1 MPKKKKSI
9 YPLWVLIPALLIY
22 TVFSVVPIVISLVC
36 SFTDWNMGRLYT
48 PAFNGIA
55 NYIELLKDPVFLRS
69 IGNTFLFALATTILK
84 TVVGFLLA
92 LVMVKKIPGRGI
104 MRTIYYAP
112 CVISITVVGVLFK
125 SILANKGLLNNVLQ
139 IIGLSN
145 LTHDWLGSY
154 GTAIG
159 SVILVETFFFLLQYL
174 HIYGTFFSVICIFI
188 SLRIPFTVM
197 TFCSFVKGVPRE
209 IDEASIMDGCNFWQ
223 MTIKI
228 LFPILKPIMVTNVVI
243 TAIDVW
249 NNFMIPLFYL
259 GSAKKSTISMVIY
272 SFFGRYN
279 RDWQYVFAALMLVV
293 LPMLIFFIIL
303 QKHIIAGMTAGAVK
317 G

>member
-1 MPKKKKSI
+1 MKKKRAGKCI
-9 YPLWVLIPALLIY
+9 LFLFMVALALLYVIPFFMMGLGSFKTQAEAARFDLALPSKWLFSNY
-22 TVFSVVPIVISLVC
+22 THVLESGKIWLGYLNSIIITIPVTVISVFLGAIAGIVISRRNDKL
-36 SFTDWNMGRLYT
+36 SQG
-48 PAFNGIA
+48 
-55 NYIELLKDPVFLRS
+55 
-69 IGNTFLFALATTILK
+69 
-84 TVVGFLLA
+84 
-92 LVMVKKIPGRGI
+92 
-104 MRTIYYAP
+104 IYYYF
-112 CVISITVVGVLFK
+112 IF
-125 SILANKGLLNNVLQ
+125 GLTLTLQ
-139 IIGLSN
+139 IASI
-145 LTHDWLGSY
+145 
-154 GTAIG
+154 
-159 SVILVETFFFLLQYL
+159 FFLLQYL
-174 HIYGTFFSVICIFI
+174 HICGTFFSVICIFI

-293 LPMLIFFIIL
+293 LPMLIFFIVL

>member
-1 MPKKKKSI
+1 MRKKSLGKWI
-9 YPLWVLIPALLIY
+9 LFIFMVALAMLY
-22 TVFSVVPIVISLVC
+22 VVPFLMMVLGSFKTQAEASMFNLALPTEWLVSNYVHVLESGKIWMGYLNSAIITIPVTVISILLGSISGIVISRRNDKL
-36 SFTDWNMGRLYT
+36 SQG
-48 PAFNGIA
+48 
-55 NYIELLKDPVFLRS
+55 
-69 IGNTFLFALATTILK
+69 
-84 TVVGFLLA
+84 
-92 LVMVKKIPGRGI
+92 
-104 MRTIYYAP
+104 IYYYF
-112 CVISITVVGVLFK
+112 IF
-125 SILANKGLLNNVLQ
+125 GLTLTLQ
-139 IIGLSN
+139 IASI
-145 LTHDWLGSY
+145 
-154 GTAIG
+154 
-159 SVILVETFFFLLQYL
+159 FFLLQVL

-209 IDEASIMDGCNFWQ
+209 IDEAAVIDGCNFWQ
-223 MTIKI
+223 MTVKV
-228 LFPILKPIMVTNVVI
+228 LFPILKPIMVTNIVI

-259 GSAKKSTISMVIY
+259 GSAKKATISMAIY

-293 LPMLIFFIIL
+293 LPMLLLFIVL

>member
-1 MPKKKKSI
+1 MKKKHVGKCI
-9 YPLWVLIPALLIY
+9 LFLFMVALALLYVIPFIMMGLGSFKTPAEAARFDLSLPSKWLFSNY
-22 TVFSVVPIVISLVC
+22 AHVLESGKIWLGYLNSIIITVPVTVISVFLGAIAGIVISRRNDKL
-36 SFTDWNMGRLYT
+36 SQG
-48 PAFNGIA
+48 
-55 NYIELLKDPVFLRS
+55 
-69 IGNTFLFALATTILK
+69 
-84 TVVGFLLA
+84 
-92 LVMVKKIPGRGI
+92 
-104 MRTIYYAP
+104 IYYYF
-112 CVISITVVGVLFK
+112 IF
-125 SILANKGLLNNVLQ
+125 GLTLTLQ
-139 IIGLSN
+139 IASI
-145 LTHDWLGSY
+145 
-154 GTAIG
+154 
-159 SVILVETFFFLLQYL
+159 FFLLQYL

-249 NNFMIPLFYL
+249 NNFMIPLLYL

-303 QKHIIAGMTAGAVK
+303 QKQIIAGMTSGAVK

>member
-1 MPKKKKSI
+1 MRKKSLGKWI
-9 YPLWVLIPALLIY
+9 LFIFMVALAMLY
-22 TVFSVVPIVISLVC
+22 VVPFIMMVLGSFKTQAEASMFNLALPTEWLVSNYVHLLESGKIWMGYLNSAIITIPVTVISILLGSISGIVISRRNDKL
-36 SFTDWNMGRLYT
+36 SQG
-48 PAFNGIA
+48 
-55 NYIELLKDPVFLRS
+55 
-69 IGNTFLFALATTILK
+69 
-84 TVVGFLLA
+84 
-92 LVMVKKIPGRGI
+92 
-104 MRTIYYAP
+104 IYYYF
-112 CVISITVVGVLFK
+112 IF
-125 SILANKGLLNNVLQ
+125 GLTLTLQ
-139 IIGLSN
+139 IASI
-145 LTHDWLGSY
+145 
-154 GTAIG
+154 
-159 SVILVETFFFLLQYL
+159 FFLLQAL

-209 IDEASIMDGCNFWQ
+209 IDEAAVIDGCNFWQ
-223 MTIKI
+223 MTVKV
-228 LFPILKPIMVTNVVI
+228 LFPILKPIMVTNIVI

-259 GSAKKSTISMVIY
+259 GSAKKATISMAIY

-293 LPMLIFFIIL
+293 LPMLLLFIVL

>member
-1 MPKKKKSI
+1 MGAIAALSFPDERQI
-9 YPLWVLIPALLIY
+9 YRREFIIIL
-22 TVFSVVPIVISLVC
+22 SLVL
-36 SFTDWNMGRLYT
+36 SLT
-48 PAFNGIA
+48 
-55 NYIELLKDPVFLRS
+55 
-69 IGNTFLFALATTILK
+69 
-84 TVVGFLLA
+84 
-92 LVMVKKIPGRGI
+92 
-104 MRTIYYAP
+104 
-112 CVISITVVGVLFK
+112 
-125 SILANKGLLNNVLQ
+125 LQ
-139 IIGLSN
+139 IASI
-145 LTHDWLGSY
+145 
-154 GTAIG
+154 
-159 SVILVETFFFLLQYL
+159 FFLLQYL

-259 GSAKKSTISMVIY
+259 GSAKKATVSMAIY

-279 RDWQYVFAALMLVV
+279 RDWQFVFAALMLGC
-293 LPMLIFFIIL
+293 
-303 QKHIIAGMTAGAVK
+303 IANVNTFYNSSETYYRWYDSRRSERVK
-317 G
+317 GK

>member
-1 MPKKKKSI
+1 MKKKHVGKCI
-9 YPLWVLIPALLIY
+9 LFLFMVALALLYVIPFIMMGLGSFKTQAEAARFDLSLPSKWLFSNY
-22 TVFSVVPIVISLVC
+22 THVLESGKIWLGYLNSIIITVPVTVISVFLGAIAGIVISRRNDKL
-36 SFTDWNMGRLYT
+36 SQG
-48 PAFNGIA
+48 
-55 NYIELLKDPVFLRS
+55 
-69 IGNTFLFALATTILK
+69 
-84 TVVGFLLA
+84 
-92 LVMVKKIPGRGI
+92 
-104 MRTIYYAP
+104 IYYYF
-112 CVISITVVGVLFK
+112 IF
-125 SILANKGLLNNVLQ
+125 GLTLTLQ
-139 IIGLSN
+139 IASI
-145 LTHDWLGSY
+145 
-154 GTAIG
+154 
-159 SVILVETFFFLLQYL
+159 FFLLQYL

-209 IDEASIMDGCNFWQ
+209 IDEAAIMDGCNFWQ

-293 LPMLIFFIIL
+293 LPMLIFFIVL

>member
-1 MPKKKKSI
+1 MKKKHVGKCI
-9 YPLWVLIPALLIY
+9 LFLFMVALALLYVIPFFMMGLGSFKTPAEAARFDLSLPSKWLFSNY
-22 TVFSVVPIVISLVC
+22 THVLESGKIWLGYLNSIIITVPVTVISVFLGAIAGIVISRRNDKL
-36 SFTDWNMGRLYT
+36 SQG
-48 PAFNGIA
+48 
-55 NYIELLKDPVFLRS
+55 
-69 IGNTFLFALATTILK
+69 
-84 TVVGFLLA
+84 
-92 LVMVKKIPGRGI
+92 
-104 MRTIYYAP
+104 IYYYF
-112 CVISITVVGVLFK
+112 IF
-125 SILANKGLLNNVLQ
+125 GLTLTLQ
-139 IIGLSN
+139 IASI
-145 LTHDWLGSY
+145 
-154 GTAIG
+154 
-159 SVILVETFFFLLQYL
+159 FFLLQYL

-249 NNFMIPLFYL
+249 NNFMIPLLYL

-303 QKHIIAGMTAGAVK
+303 QKQIIAGMTSGAVK

>member
-1 MPKKKKSI
+1 MKKKQAGKCI
-9 YPLWVLIPALLIY
+9 LFLFMVALALLYVIPFFMMGLGSFKTQAEAARFDLALPSKWLFSNY
-22 TVFSVVPIVISLVC
+22 THVLESGKIWLGYLNSIIITVPVTVISVFLGAIAGIVISRRN
-36 SFTDWNMGRLYT
+36 DRLSQ
-48 PAFNGIA
+48 G
-55 NYIELLKDPVFLRS
+55 
-69 IGNTFLFALATTILK
+69 
-84 TVVGFLLA
+84 
-92 LVMVKKIPGRGI
+92 
-104 MRTIYYAP
+104 IYYYF
-112 CVISITVVGVLFK
+112 IF
-125 SILANKGLLNNVLQ
+125 GLTLTLQ
-139 IIGLSN
+139 IASI
-145 LTHDWLGSY
+145 
-154 GTAIG
+154 
-159 SVILVETFFFLLQYL
+159 FFLLQYL

-317 G
+317 GEGENR

>member
-1 MPKKKKSI
+1 MKKKHVGKCI
-9 YPLWVLIPALLIY
+9 LFLFMVALALLYVIPFIMMGLGSFKTPAEAARFDLSLPSKWLFSNY
-22 TVFSVVPIVISLVC
+22 THALESGKIWLGYLNSIIITVPVTVISVFLGAIAGIVISRRNDKL
-36 SFTDWNMGRLYT
+36 SQG
-48 PAFNGIA
+48 
-55 NYIELLKDPVFLRS
+55 
-69 IGNTFLFALATTILK
+69 
-84 TVVGFLLA
+84 
-92 LVMVKKIPGRGI
+92 
-104 MRTIYYAP
+104 IYYYF
-112 CVISITVVGVLFK
+112 IF
-125 SILANKGLLNNVLQ
+125 GLTLTLQ
-139 IIGLSN
+139 IASI
-145 LTHDWLGSY
+145 
-154 GTAIG
+154 
-159 SVILVETFFFLLQYL
+159 FFLLQYL

-249 NNFMIPLFYL
+249 NNFMIPLLYL